1 MELKNIM
8 EIKQLSSEEDIE
20 NVVDL
25 FIKVMSEYPYEEN
38 WTRTLAF
45 KVLKDYF
52 QNSGGFC
59 FYVQKNG
66 KIIGFV
72 FCIVQ
77 AWDDGNHLFVEQT
90 VIDPSYRDKG
100 VGTSLIRKLEKI
112 AKEKGIKSIELMA
125 TKKSSAYEFWKKR
138 GYVSKGYELLGKEI

>member
-1 MELKNIM
+1 MKLKNMM
-8 EIKQLSSEEDIE
+8 EIKQFSSEKDIE
-20 NVVDL
+20 TVLDL
-25 FIKVMSEYPYEEN
+25 FIGVMSEYPYEEN
-38 WTRTLAF
+38 WTRTSAF
-45 KVLKDYF
+45 KALKGYF

-59 FYVQKNG
+59 FYVQENG
-66 KIIGFV
+66 KIIGFI

-100 VGTSLIRKLEKI
+100 IGTSLIRKLEKI
-112 AKEKGIKSIELMA
+112 AREKGIKSIELMT

-138 GYVSKGYELLGKEI
+138 GYFSKGYELLGKEI